1 MKMRFVENDIIAR
14 EDIKKIKVP
23 TKEKMKEYKKHL
35 LKEAEKFRLTVED
48 LSNLY
53 DLFYMVEDD
62 SYETIKLNKMQ
73 KWFHKFH
80 QRIERIV
87 IPELYKNIK
96 YTKEGKK

>member
-1 MKMRFVENDIIAR
+1 MN
-14 EDIKKIKVP
+14 KKI
-23 TKEKMKEYKKHL
+23 TEKTLKRKLKEYKEYL
-35 LKEAEKFRLTVED
+35 LKEAEKFRLTIED

-53 DLFYMVEDD
+53 DLFYMVEDG

-87 IPELYKNIK
+87 IPELYKNK
-96 YTKEGKK
+96 NQKKVKS